1 MRKIGLNWDYIEL
14 AINNLAWEIQN
25 SGHKIRAI
33 KGLQRGGLIPAVMLS
48 HKLNI
53 PMIKDSQVLDNTILI
68 VDDICDSGVTL
79 KPYIVYYKCLTATIH
94 YKPSAIVKPSFYY
107 EETKDNE
114 WQVYPWEMLEAE
126 TVQDYLKLI

>member
-1 MRKIGLNWDYIEL
+1 MTL
-14 AINNLAWEIQN
+14 APKRQ
-25 SGHKIRAI
+25 
-33 KGLQRGGLIPAVMLS
+33 
-48 HKLNI
+48 
-53 PMIKDSQVLDNTILI
+53 
-68 VDDICDSGVTL
+68 
-79 KPYIVYYKCLTATIH
+79 TIH